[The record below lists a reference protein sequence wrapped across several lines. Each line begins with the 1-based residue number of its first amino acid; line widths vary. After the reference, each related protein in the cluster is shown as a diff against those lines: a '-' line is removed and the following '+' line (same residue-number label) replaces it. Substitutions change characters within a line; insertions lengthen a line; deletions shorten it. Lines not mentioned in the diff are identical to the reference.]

1 MRYKAVIFD
10 LDGVLCH
17 TDEYHFLAWKQ
28 IAEELEIPFTRQI
41 NDRMRGIDRMASL
54 DVLLGQAGEKI
65 GYEAKVR
72 LADKKNRIYRSLLQ
86 QLSPADLDPDVS
98 DTLSRLRKFGI
109 KLAIGSSSKNTK
121 LILER
126 LGLEGFFD
134 AVSDGTLATRAKPD
148 PEIFL
153 AAADMLGV
161 EAKNCLVVEDAESGL
176 LAANAAGM
184 DSAAV
189 GKAVRTDLATYCL
202 KNISE
207 LLGIVERS
215 LYDSSC

>member
-134 AVSDGTLATRAKPD
+134 AVSDGTLAARAKPD